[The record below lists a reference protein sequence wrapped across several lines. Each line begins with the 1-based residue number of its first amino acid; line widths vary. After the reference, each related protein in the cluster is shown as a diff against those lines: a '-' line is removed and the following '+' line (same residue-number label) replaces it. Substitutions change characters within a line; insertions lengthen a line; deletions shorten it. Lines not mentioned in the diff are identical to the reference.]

1 MDCLYL
7 CCDSKR
13 RRGERSEE
21 EKIVRADS
29 VAPLDENRSKK
40 L

>member
-1 MDCLYL
+1 MGCLYL

-13 RRGERSEE
+13 RRGERGEE
-21 EKIVRADS
+21 EQLVRADS